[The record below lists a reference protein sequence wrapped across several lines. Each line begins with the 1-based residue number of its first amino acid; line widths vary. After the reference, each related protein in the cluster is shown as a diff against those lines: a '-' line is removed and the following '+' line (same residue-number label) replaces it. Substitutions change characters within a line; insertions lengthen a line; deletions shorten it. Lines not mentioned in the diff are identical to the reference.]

1 MSIQQMLIS
10 GIDSGSTAE
19 KYWTNSITNSN
30 TYVTLYDHALDSDG
44 NIYACG
50 GVSNNDGFVYKIS
63 KTGNLIKA
71 VQLDGGTTANQ
82 ILGICIDSSDNVYFY
97 AGQGRVGK
105 YNSDLELQ
113 YQNQIAFGNGNG
125 FGGGDSISNG
135 SIFLNSS
142 ETELIIGGKINN
154 GNYHMCLSV
163 DPTNGQV
170 ITGRYIQGGSG
181 TGAIVSHY
189 GMNQMSNGTIYVCG
203 KVNGPQTYYYDYPL
217 VSTMTAS
224 GAFSRTYKFF
234 NDVTGQQARA
244 ALSNTVNG
252 KHYVVGRAKF
262 NGGNNSGDAFI
273 LRAGTFTS
281 GPPNDNGI
289 EVCKKESNNSGRS
302 FMDIAQDSLGNVY
315 AVTNFGEIIKFDM
328 NLDIIWSRSLGSNE
342 IRKIS
347 IDANDNIWMNV
358 GGSGGNCTIAKIS
371 SDGYALNKC
380 SINLG
385 TYTQSTHS
393 YSDQAG
399 GQYTS
404 VNPWYSSAEPTI
416 WGGLVNNAETPTE
429 STITPASNKCEIE
442 DAIGQQTFLETGSHS
457 WTCPSGVYLV
467 SAVCVG
473 GGGAG
478 NGDNQSGSGGAA
490 GGGGLGYK
498 NNISVT
504 PGQSYT
510 VFVASAADG
519 GSGND
524 GEDSYFI
531 NTSTVMGGG
540 GKGSTNTNGGAGG
553 SYTGE
558 GGGTGGSGGAGG
570 STYEGGGGGAGGY
583 TGSGGNGGFGN
594 GSTHP
599 SSTSLADRKG
609 DDGTGG
615 AGGGGGYGG
624 GYTGGGTGL
633 LGSGASGLG
642 GAYQPPSG
650 VPFGSGTAGS
660 LGGYGTSFGG
670 GGSGAGAK
678 GGSGAV
684 RIMWGRNRA
693 YPNTNTG
700 NVNDKVGQQEY
711 TTSGTQQWICPVG
724 VYFVSVVCVGAG
736 GASSGYNAFSGSYE
750 EGNGGGGGGL
760 GYNNYIPVTPGQS
773 YSVVVGAAGQVQTLP
788 SSAGGSKTNSSGDS
802 YFINSS
808 TVIGG
813 AGENALPGSGGNGSG
828 GTYGPFGDGGGN
840 GGSGGS
846 GNATYGPGG
855 GGGAGGYSAAGG
867 SGGGGST
874 TSNAGNGNGGGG
886 GGGAQGYL
894 SSGNFTNAAGGGG
907 VGLQEKGSNGSA
919 GSIQSAPMQDEWT
932 SPGTYS
938 WTCPDGVTSVCV
950 VAVGAGA
957 DGGSDKHG
965 DGGGGLG
972 WKNNI
977 PVTAGQS
984 YTVVVGSKT
993 SGGGDSYFISYG
1005 TVVGGGGSPSTTN
1018 NGGSGGSYTGDG
1030 GGNGG
1035 SGGSKNG
1042 SYAGGG
1048 GGAGGYS
1055 GNGGNGGTGISFGAS
1070 SGNQGN
1076 GGAGGGGAGSSW
1088 EGGAGGGVGLQGE
1101 GANGAGASTYY
1112 DSGSYQYGH
1121 CGKGGSGGLPQTWEA
1136 FPSLGPGSGGGGGN
1150 GIAGQHGAVRII
1162 WGSGRAFPSTNTAD
1176 QSTNVTIE
1184 HGGGGSGGASVGTGV
1199 GISTIMKGGLYGG
1212 GSGGASN
1219 QTVNGGVSDG
1229 IEGSNGAVRIVWG
1242 YNRSYPNNN
1251 TVTGESGE
1259 PIQGAEEFTTAGTYN
1274 WIAPAEVTSVCVVAI
1289 GGGGGGSAS
1298 TSASNDVSLGAGGGG
1313 GLGWKNNI
1321 SVTPGQ
1327 SYTVVVGAGGIGA
1340 PSAPQTTA
1348 EGQGGTGGDSYF
1360 ISDTTVKGGGG
1371 TGDWGVGGDFVG
1383 DNQNVGNS
1391 SQYNGRN
1398 GGYGYNQAI
1407 GDGGAGAAGYSG
1419 CGAGDGRGT
1428 TVPSG
1433 GGSGKG
1439 RGETSPTGD
1448 PYIYGPSGGGGTGI
1462 YGEGAT
1468 GSNGTTTSAS
1478 TLGGGGG
1485 SGGEDG
1491 VDGKTQGA
1499 GGFPNA
1505 GDPNRFGQDGGKY
1518 GGGGGHG
1525 MWSAIHNFSFGG
1537 GDGGVGA
1544 VRIIWGP
1551 GRAFPNYNAGDI

>member
-10 GIDSGSTAE
+10 SIGSGSTAE

-30 TYVTLYDHALDSDG
+30 TYVTLYDHALDSLG

-63 KTGNLIKA
+63 KDGNLIKA
-71 VQLDGGTTANQ
+71 VQLDNGTTANQ

-113 YQNQIAFGNGNG
+113 YQNRIAFGNGTG
-125 FGGGDSISNG
+125 FNDGDTISNG

-181 TGAIVSHY
+181 TGAVVSHY

-217 VSTMTAS
+217 VSIMTSS
-224 GAFSRTYKFF
+224 GAFSRVYKFY

-252 KHYVVGRAKF
+252 KHYVVGKAKF

-281 GPPNDNGI
+281 GPPNNNGI
-289 EVCKKESNNSGRS
+289 EVCKKETSNSGRS
-302 FMDIAQDSLGNVY
+302 FLDIAQDSLGNVY
-315 AVTNFGEIIKFDM
+315 AVTSFGEIIKFDM

-404 VNPWYSSAEPTI
+404 VNPWYSSAEPII
-416 WGGLVNNAETPTE
+416 WGGLVNNSETPTE

-442 DAIGQQTFLETGSHS
+442 DAVGQQTFLETGSHS
-457 WTCPSGVYLV
+457 WTCPPGVYLV

-490 GGGGLGYK
+490 GGGGLGYR
-498 NNISVT
+498 NNIPVT

-540 GKGSTNTNGGAGG
+540 GKGSTNTNGGNGG

-558 GGGTGGSGGAGG
+558 GGGNGGSGGAGG

-599 SSTSLADRKG
+599 SSTSLSDRKG

-624 GYTGGGTGL
+624 GYTGGGVGI
-633 LGSGASGLG
+633 LGAGAPGLG
-642 GAYQPPSG
+642 GAYSPPSG

-660 LGGYGTSFGG
+660 GGSGISFGG
-670 GGSGAGAK
+670 GGSGAGAQ

-700 NVNDKVGQQEY
+700 NVNDRVGQQEF
-711 TTSGTQQWICPVG
+711 TTVGTNQWICPVG

-736 GASSGYNAFSGSYE
+736 GASSGYNAFSGQYE
-750 EGNGGGGGGL
+750 EGNGGGGAGL

-773 YSVVVGAAGQVQTLP
+773 YNVVVGAAGQVQTLP

-802 YFINSS
+802 YFINTSI
-808 TVIGG
+808 VKGG

-828 GTYGPFGDGGGN
+828 GSYAGDGGAN

-846 GNATYGPGG
+846 GDATYGPGG
-855 GGGAGGYSAAGG
+855 GGGAAGYTGNGG

-874 TSNAGNGNGGGG
+874 SSNSTSGQGGGG
-886 GGGAQGYL
+886 GGGAHGYL
-894 SSGNFTNAAGGGG
+894 GSGSFTNAAGGGG
-907 VGLQEKGSNGSA
+907 VGIEVKGSNGSA
-919 GSIQSAPMQDEWT
+919 GSIQTSPMQEEWT

-950 VAVGAGA
+950 VAVGAGG
-957 DGGSDKHG
+957 DGGGDKHG

-977 PVTAGQS
+977 SVTAGQS
-984 YTVVVGSKT
+984 YTVVVGNKN
-993 SGGGDSYFISYG
+993 SGGGDSYFINPS
-1005 TVVGGGGSPSTTN
+1005 TVRGGGGNTSTTN
-1018 NGGSGGSYTGDG
+1018 NGGTGGGYVGDG
-1030 GGNGG
+1030 GGSGG
-1035 SGGSKNG
+1035 QGGSKNG

-1070 SGNQGN
+1070 SGNAGT
-1076 GGAGGGGAGSSW
+1076 GGAGGGGAGANW

-1101 GANGAGASTYY
+1101 GASGLGASTYY

-1121 CGKGGSGGLPQTWEA
+1121 CGQGGSGGLPQTWAA

-1162 WGSGRAFPSTNTAD
+1162 WGTGRAFPSTNTAD
-1176 QSTNVTIE
+1176 QSSNVTIE
-1184 HGGGGSGGASVGTGV
+1184 HGGGGSGGASFGTGV

-1219 QTVNGGVSDG
+1219 QTANGGVSDG
-1229 IEGSNGAVRIVWG
+1229 IEGSDGAVRIIWG
-1242 YNRSYPNNN
+1242 YNRSYPQNN
-1251 TVTGESGE
+1251 TGTGQNGE
-1259 PIQGAEEFTTAGTYN
+1259 PIQGAEEFTTAGTFSWTCPDN
-1274 WIAPAEVTSVCVVAI
+1274 VSSVCVVAI
-1289 GGGGGGSAS
+1289 GGGGGGAG
-1298 TSASNDVSLGAGGGG
+1298 AYDGSNDNSRGSGGGG
-1313 GLGWKNNI
+1313 GLGYKNNI

-1327 SYTVVVGAGGIGA
+1327 SYTVVVGDGGGG
-1340 PSAPQTTA
+1340 
-1348 EGQGGTGGDSYF
+1348 GQGGTGSAQLSRGGDGGDSYF
-1360 ISDTTVKGGGG
+1360 IDATTVKGGAGLGG
-1371 TGDWGVGGDFVG
+1371 DGQSYGGDFVG
-1383 DNQNVGNS
+1383 DNDGVGNS
-1391 SQYNGRN
+1391 SNYGGRN
-1398 GGYGYNQAI
+1398 GGYGHLTV
-1407 GDGGAGAAGYSG
+1407 GMGGAGAAGYSG
-1419 CGAGDGRGT
+1419 VGAGDGRGV
-1428 TVPSG
+1428 TVASG
-1433 GGSGKG
+1433 GGSGSG
-1439 RGETSPTGD
+1439 ASAQGVGGVS
-1448 PYIYGPSGGGGTGI
+1448 YSSSGGGGTGI

-1468 GSNGTTTSAS
+1468 GANGTNVTPPGR
-1478 TLGGGGG
+1478 GGFGG
-1485 SGGEDG
+1485 SGGENGDDG
-1491 VDGKTQGA
+1491 VPNTQSHQ
-1499 GGFPNA
+1499 
-1505 GDPNRFGQDGGKY
+1505 GQDGGKY
-1518 GGGGGHG
+1518 GGGGGAGQMQHLG
-1525 MWSAIHNFSFGG
+1525 GNVYYGASG
-1537 GDGGVGA
+1537 GDGAVGA

>member
-10 GIDSGSTAE
+10 SIGSGSTAE

-30 TYVTLYDHALDSDG
+30 TYVTLYDHAFDSLG

-63 KTGNLIKA
+63 KDGNLIKA

-113 YQNQIAFGNGNG
+113 YQNRIAFGNGTG
-125 FGGGDSISNG
+125 FNDGDSISNG

-142 ETELIIGGKINN
+142 ETELIIGGKINT

-181 TGAIVSHY
+181 SGAVVSHY

-217 VSTMTAS
+217 VSTMTS
-224 GAFSRTYKFF
+224 TGAFNRVYKFY

-252 KHYVVGRAKF
+252 KHYVVGKAKF

-281 GPPNDNGI
+281 GPPNNNGI

-404 VNPWYSSAEPTI
+404 VNPWFSSAEPTI
-416 WGGLVNNAETPTE
+416 WGGLVNNSETPTE

-442 DAIGQQTFLETGSHS
+442 DAVGQQTFLETGSHS
-457 WTCPSGVYLV
+457 WTCPPGVYLV

-478 NGDNQSGSGGAA
+478 NGDNQSGSGGAG
-490 GGGGLGYK
+490 GGGGLGYR
-498 NNISVT
+498 NNIQVT

-540 GKGSTNTNGGAGG
+540 GKGSTNTAGGAGG

-558 GGGTGGSGGAGG
+558 GGGTGGSGGGGG

-599 SSTSLADRKG
+599 SSTSLSDRKG

-624 GYTGGGTGL
+624 GYTGGGTGI
-633 LGSGASGLG
+633 LGLGASGLG
-642 GAYQPPSG
+642 GAYSPPSG

-660 LGGYGTSFGG
+660 GGSGISYGG
-670 GGSGAGAK
+670 GGSGGGAQ

-684 RIMWGRNRA
+684 RIMWGRNRS
-693 YPNTNTG
+693 YPNTNSG
-700 NVNDKVGQQEY
+700 NVNDRVGQQEF
-711 TTSGTQQWICPVG
+711 TTVGTNQWICPVG

-736 GASSGYNAFSGSYE
+736 GASSGYNAFSGQYE
-750 EGNGGGGGGL
+750 EGNGGGGAGL

-773 YSVVVGAAGQVQTLP
+773 YNVVVGAAGQVQTLP

-802 YFINSS
+802 YFINTS
-808 TVIGG
+808 TVKGG
-813 AGENALPGSGGNGSG
+813 AGENALPGSGGYGSG
-828 GTYGPFGDGGGN
+828 GSYTGDGGGN
-840 GGSGGS
+840 GGNGGS
-846 GNATYGPGG
+846 GDATYGPGG
-855 GGGAGGYSAAGG
+855 GGGAAGYTGNGG

-874 TSNAGNGNGGGG
+874 SSNSTSGQGGGG
-886 GGGAQGYL
+886 GGGAHGYL
-894 SSGNFTNAAGGGG
+894 SSGSFTNAAGGGG
-907 VGLQEKGSNGSA
+907 VGIEVKGSNGSA
-919 GSIQSAPMQDEWT
+919 GSIQTFPMQEEWT

-950 VAVGAGA
+950 VAVGAGG

-977 PVTAGQS
+977 PVTPGQS
-984 YTVVVGSKT
+984 YTVVVGNKNM
-993 SGGGDSYFISYG
+993 GGGGSGDSYFISPS
-1005 TVVGGGGSPSTTN
+1005 TVKGGGGNTSTTN
-1018 NGGSGGSYTGDG
+1018 NGGTGGGYVGDG
-1030 GGNGG
+1030 GGSGG
-1035 SGGSKNG
+1035 QGGSKNG

-1048 GGAGGYS
+1048 GGAGGYL
-1055 GNGGNGGTGISFGAS
+1055 GNGGNGGTGISFGAG
-1070 SGNQGN
+1070 SGNPGT
-1076 GGAGGGGAGSSW
+1076 GGAGGGGAGANW

-1101 GANGAGASTYY
+1101 GASGLGASTYY

-1121 CGKGGSGGLPQTWEA
+1121 CGQGGSGGLPQTWAA
-1136 FPSLGPGSGGGGGN
+1136 FPALGPGSGGGGGN

-1162 WGSGRAFPSTNTAD
+1162 WGTGRAFPSTNTAD
-1176 QSTNVTIE
+1176 QSANVTIE
-1184 HGGGGSGGASVGTGV
+1184 HGGGGSGGASFGTGV

-1219 QTVNGGVSDG
+1219 QTANGGVSDG
-1229 IEGSNGAVRIVWG
+1229 IEGSDGGVRIIWG
-1242 YNRSYPNNN
+1242 YNRSYPQNN
-1251 TVTGESGE
+1251 TGTGENGQPETGSAE
-1259 PIQGAEEFTTAGTYN
+1259 WTTQGTHSWTCPDN
-1274 WIAPAEVTSVCVVAI
+1274 VTSVCAVCI
-1289 GGGGGGSAS
+1289 GGGGSGSVHENS
-1298 TSASNDVSLGAGGGG
+1298 TSGGGGGGG
-1313 GLGWKNNI
+1313 GLGYKNHI

-1327 SYTVVVGAGGIGA
+1327 SYTVVVG
-1340 PSAPQTTA
+1340 
-1348 EGQGGTGGDSYF
+1348 GDSYF
-1360 ISDTTVKGGGG
+1360 IDATTVKGERGLNADQAGSAFTGG
-1371 TGDWGVGGDFVG
+1371 TG
-1383 DNQNVGNS
+1383 
-1391 SQYNGRN
+1391 
-1398 GGYGYNQAI
+1398 GGYV
-1407 GDGGAGAAGYSG
+1407 GDGGGNGGTGGNSDGTDGGGGGGAGGYSGNGGNGAAGYVQGSNSG
-1419 CGAGDGRGT
+1419 YDG
-1428 TVPSG
+1428 SG
-1433 GGSGKG
+1433 GGGGGGSNGYDG
-1439 RGETSPTGD
+1439 GTPHGGGE
-1448 PYIYGPSGGGGTGI
+1448 GGGTGI
-1462 YGEGAT
+1462 LGQGD
-1468 GSNGTTTSAS
+1468 NGT
-1478 TLGGGGG
+1478 GGVNYGTNFGNGTAGSGG
-1485 SGGEDG
+1485 SG
-1491 VDGKTQGA
+1491 KS
-1499 GGFPNA
+1499 
-1505 GDPNRFGQDGGKY
+1505 Y
-1518 GGGGGHG
+1518 GGGGRGAATG
-1525 MWSAIHNFSFGG
+1525 SGPSSGG
-1537 GDGGVGA
+1537 TGA

-1551 GRAFPNYNAGDI
+1551 GRSFPSNNAGDI

>member
-10 GIDSGSTAE
+10 SIGSGSTTE

-30 TYVTLYDHALDSDG
+30 TYVTLYDHALDSLG

-63 KTGNLIKA
+63 KDGNLIKA

-113 YQNQIAFGNGNG
+113 YQNQIAFGNGTG
-125 FGGGDSISNG
+125 FNDGDSISNG

-181 TGAIVSHY
+181 SGAVVSHY

-217 VSTMTAS
+217 VSIMTSS
-224 GAFSRTYKFF
+224 GAFNRVYKFF

-252 KHYVVGRAKF
+252 KNYVVGRAKF

-281 GPPNDNGI
+281 GPPNNNGI

-328 NLDIIWSRSLGSNE
+328 NLDIIWSRSLGSSE

-404 VNPWYSSAEPTI
+404 VNPWFSSAEPTI

-498 NNISVT
+498 NNIQVT

-540 GKGSTNTNGGAGG
+540 GKGSTNTAGGAGG

-558 GGGTGGSGGAGG
+558 GGGNGGSGGGGG

-599 SSTSLADRKG
+599 SSTSLSDRKG

-624 GYTGGGTGL
+624 GYTGGGTGI
-633 LGSGASGLG
+633 LGLGASGLG
-642 GAYQPPSG
+642 GAYSPPSG

-660 LGGYGTSFGG
+660 GGSGISYGG
-670 GGSGAGAK
+670 GGSGAGAQ

-693 YPNTNTG
+693 YPNTNSG
-700 NVNDKVGQQEY
+700 NVNDRVGQQEF
-711 TTSGTQQWICPVG
+711 TTVGTQQWICPVG
-724 VYFVSVVCVGAG
+724 VYFASVVCVGAG
-736 GASSGYNAFSGSYE
+736 GASSGYNAFSGQYE
-750 EGNGGGGGGL
+750 EGNGGGGAGL

-788 SSAGGSKTNSSGDS
+788 LSAGGSKTNSSGDS
-802 YFINSS
+802 YFINTS
-808 TVIGG
+808 TVKGG

-828 GTYGPFGDGGGN
+828 GSYAGDGGGN
-840 GGSGGS
+840 GGNGGS
-846 GNATYGPGG
+846 GDATYGPGG
-855 GGGAGGYSAAGG
+855 GGGAAGYTGNGG

-874 TSNAGNGNGGGG
+874 TSNATGGQ
-886 GGGAQGYL
+886 GGGAGGGAHGYIN
-894 SSGNFTNAAGGGG
+894 STNFTNAAGGGG
-907 VGLQEKGSNGSA
+907 VGLEAKGSNGA
-919 GSIQSAPMQDEWT
+919 GGSIDNGALQQEWT
-932 SPGTYS
+932 SSGSYS
-938 WTCPDGVTSVCV
+938 WTCPDGVTSVCAV
-950 VAVGAGA
+950 CVGAGG
-957 DGGSDKHG
+957 DGGSNKHG

-972 WKNNI
+972 WKNDI
-977 PVTAGQS
+977 PVTPGQS
-984 YTVVVGSKT
+984 YTVVVGDKN
-993 SGGGDSYFISYG
+993 SGGGDSYFLDYN
-1005 TVVGGGGSPSTTN
+1005 TVRGGGGGVGDSSPGGW
-1018 NGGSGGSYTGDG
+1018 GGSGGTFVGDG

-1035 SGGSKNG
+1035 NGGTQNQSTGGS
-1042 SYAGGG
+1042 GGG
-1048 GGAGGYS
+1048 GGAGGYT

-1076 GGAGGGGAGSSW
+1076 GGAGGGGAGASW
-1088 EGGAGGGVGLQGE
+1088 EGGAGGGVGLLGE
-1101 GANGAGASTYY
+1101 GTNGAGASTY
-1112 DSGSYQYGH
+1112 DGGGAQSYGH
-1121 CGKGGSGGLPQTWEA
+1121 CG
-1136 FPSLGPGSGGGGGN
+1136 
-1150 GIAGQHGAVRII
+1150 
-1162 WGSGRAFPSTNTAD
+1162 
-1176 QSTNVTIE
+1176 
-1184 HGGGGSGGASVGTGV
+1184 
-1199 GISTIMKGGLYGG
+1199 
-1212 GSGGASN
+1212 
-1219 QTVNGGVSDG
+1219 
-1229 IEGSNGAVRIVWG
+1229 
-1242 YNRSYPNNN
+1242 
-1251 TVTGESGE
+1251 
-1259 PIQGAEEFTTAGTYN
+1259 
-1274 WIAPAEVTSVCVVAI
+1274 
-1289 GGGGGGSAS
+1289 
-1298 TSASNDVSLGAGGGG
+1298 
-1313 GLGWKNNI
+1313 
-1321 SVTPGQ
+1321 
-1327 SYTVVVGAGGIGA
+1327 
-1340 PSAPQTTA
+1340 
-1348 EGQGGTGGDSYF
+1348 
-1360 ISDTTVKGGGG
+1360 
-1371 TGDWGVGGDFVG
+1371 
-1383 DNQNVGNS
+1383 
-1391 SQYNGRN
+1391 
-1398 GGYGYNQAI
+1398 
-1407 GDGGAGAAGYSG
+1407 
-1419 CGAGDGRGT
+1419 
-1428 TVPSG
+1428 
-1433 GGSGKG
+1433 
-1439 RGETSPTGD
+1439 
-1448 PYIYGPSGGGGTGI
+1448 
-1462 YGEGAT
+1462 
-1468 GSNGTTTSAS
+1468 
-1478 TLGGGGG
+1478 
-1485 SGGEDG
+1485 
-1491 VDGKTQGA
+1491 
-1499 GGFPNA
+1499 
-1505 GDPNRFGQDGGKY
+1505 
-1518 GGGGGHG
+1518 
-1525 MWSAIHNFSFGG
+1525 
-1537 GDGGVGA
+1537 
-1544 VRIIWGP
+1544 
-1551 GRAFPNYNAGDI
+1551 